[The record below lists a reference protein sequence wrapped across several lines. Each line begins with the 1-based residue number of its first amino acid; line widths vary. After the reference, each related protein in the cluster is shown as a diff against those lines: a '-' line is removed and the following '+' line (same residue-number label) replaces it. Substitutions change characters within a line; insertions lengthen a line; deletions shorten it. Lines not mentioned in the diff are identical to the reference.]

1 MKSNCKMHLEFVFLL
16 TFCHQQRL
24 EEAVE
29 VVYKMKVLEPSFK
42 SLFFLVCSRA
52 TSMTIPEILAVAF
65 LLFNI
70 CILIIILPNTA
81 MYPHLA
87 SLVVSFVKRI
97 SYIT

>member
-1 MKSNCKMHLEFVFLL
+1 
-16 TFCHQQRL
+16 
-24 EEAVE
+24 
-29 VVYKMKVLEPSFK
+29 
-42 SLFFLVCSRA
+42 
-52 TSMTIPEILAVAF
+52 MTIPEILAVAF

-97 SYIT
+97 RISYIT